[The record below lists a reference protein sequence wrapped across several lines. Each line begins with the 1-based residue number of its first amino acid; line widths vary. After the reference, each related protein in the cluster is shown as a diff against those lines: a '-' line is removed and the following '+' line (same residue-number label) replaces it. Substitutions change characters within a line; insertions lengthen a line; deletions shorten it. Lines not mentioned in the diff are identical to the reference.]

1 MNVFA
6 SLKSSKSGL
15 SSLDV
20 HSRLWYK
27 RIIDDLSQQKE
38 DWFLMGVYIKTF
50 KTFLTTFMGK
60 KTAIS
65 SFRVFSSDI
74 FSHYLFSLQIPIWC
88 GIVALKSK
96 MKYPSSLLHPANTTF
111 EVCSKQHQ
119 QEKKSFLL
127 KFSFVHQS
135 CIITKAASWRTASK
149 AASEQNCNGEWPQA
163 TSFFYLFFQNWLDRI
178 GQLFS

>member
-1 MNVFA
+1 MIEHHLRWLEPTKRRLIFD
-6 SLKSSKSGL
+6 GG
-15 SSLDV
+15 V
-20 HSRLWYK
+20 HKNLQDISYHFYGEK
-27 RIIDDLSQQKE
+27 RRQFPPFGYFHLTFFLIICFHCKYQFD
-38 DWFLMGVYIKTF
+38 
-50 KTFLTTFMGK
+50 
-60 KTAIS
+60 
-65 SFRVFSSDI
+65 
-74 FSHYLFSLQIPIWC
+74 
-88 GIVALKSK
+88 VALKSK
-96 MKYPSSLLHPANTTF
+96 MKYPSSSLLHPANTTF

-178 GQLFS
+178 GQFFS